1 VPSVRRGHLQD
12 PCNSCPIAPSAVSR
26 CGVLVIIAAIFG
38 VRLPWRQARA
48 SADLPLRAATA
59 TFADTQMR
67 EPPFGRAPFIF
78 RVLPVSAHRRLPTD
92 TMPENRL
99 QRLHDAGQSIWLDF
113 IDRSILRNG
122 DLQRRIRDDAL
133 TGMTSNPTIF
143 EKALAEGHMYDD
155 QLAAAPP
162 GLTALELFE
171 LVETSDVRDA
181 CDIFMPVYERTNG
194 ADGYVSIEVSAAAAN
209 DANATVAEAQRLW
222 SMVGRPN
229 VMIKVPGTSEG
240 ASAVRQLTAAGMN
253 VNITLLFAIEAHRRV
268 IEGYFAGLEDRLR
281 AGKPIDRL
289 ASVASFFVSRVDT
302 EIDKRLDALAA
313 SASGQQRDHML
324 ALRGKAAI
332 ANAQLAYKL
341 FREQFSSPRWAPLKA
356 ANARLQRPL
365 WASTSSKNPAYRDVL
380 YVEQL
385 IGPDTVN
392 TMPPATIDAFRD
404 HGEVARTVDAQFSVA
419 EQTIADLGAVGIDL
433 NDVTDK
439 LLRDGLASFQKSFES
454 LSAGLEKKSAT
465 LGRETVSSR

>member
-1 VPSVRRGHLQD
+1 M
-12 PCNSCPIAPSAVSR
+12 
-26 CGVLVIIAAIFG
+26 
-38 VRLPWRQARA
+38 
-48 SADLPLRAATA
+48 T
-59 TFADTQMR
+59 
-67 EPPFGRAPFIF
+67 
-78 RVLPVSAHRRLPTD
+78 
-92 TMPENRL
+92 ENRL

-122 DLQRRIRDDAL
+122 DLQRRVRDDAL

-143 EKALAEGHMYDD
+143 EKALAEGHEYDD
-155 QLAAAPP
+155 QLASAPA
-162 GLTALELFE
+162 GMTALELFE

-194 ADGYVSIEVSAAAAN
+194 GDGYVSIEVSPASAN
-209 DANATVAEAQRLW
+209 DAHATVAEAQRLW
-222 SMVGRPN
+222 SMVDRPN
-229 VMIKVPGTSEG
+229 VMIKVPGTAEG
-240 ASAVRQLTAAGMN
+240 SLAVRELTAAGMN

-268 IEGYFAGLEDRLR
+268 IEAYLAGLEDRLR
-281 AGKPIDRL
+281 AGKPIDRV

-302 EIDKRLDALAA
+302 EVDKRLEALAA
-313 SASGQQRDHML
+313 SATGEQRERVL

-341 FREQFSSPRWAPLKA
+341 FLEQFSSPRWRTLQA
-356 ANARLQRPL
+356 AGARLQRPL
-365 WASTSSKNPAYRDVL
+365 WASTSSKNPAYRDVV

-404 HGEVARTVDAQFSVA
+404 HGEVARTVDAQLPAA
-419 EQTIADLGAVGIDL
+419 ERTIADLGAAGIDL
-433 NDVTDK
+433 GDVTDK

-454 LSAGLEKKSAT
+454 LTAGLERKSAA
-465 LGRETVSSR
+465 LGRDMVSSR